1 MLLEMLK
8 SEILAVKIMYNGKP
22 KQGSRQI
29 GMEGSLMK
37 PIALTGIK
45 PTGNPHIGNYLGMY
59 RPALDLMKN
68 YQGMYFVADYHALT
82 SLHDPQALKEL
93 VYEVA
98 ASWLALGLDPDE
110 AIFFRQSDIPEILE
124 FTWILSCF
132 TSKGLLNRAHA
143 YKAAVDEN
151 LDVKRDPDEGINAG
165 LFYYPVLMAADILLY
180 GSDVVPV
187 GLDQKQHIEITR
199 DIAEAFNRTY
209 GQVLKVPEGLIQE
222 SVMKVPGID
231 GRKMSKSYDN
241 TIPIFAPEK
250 KLRKRI
256 MRIVT
261 DSKRP
266 EDPKD
271 PDGDNLYTL
280 LSFFASPERLAKI
293 RQLYL
298 NGGASYGTLK
308 KELADTLL
316 DHFTEART
324 KFNTLVADKP
334 YLDKILLEGAQKAR
348 QIGKPYLQAARKAV
362 GID

>member
-1 MLLEMLK
+1 
-8 SEILAVKIMYNGKP
+8 
-22 KQGSRQI
+22 
-29 GMEGSLMK
+29 MK

-45 PTGNPHIGNYLGMY
+45 PTGKPHIGNYLGMY
-59 RPALDLMKN
+59 RPALNLMED
-68 YQGMYFVADYHALT
+68 YLGMYFVADYHALT
-82 SLHDPQALKEL
+82 TMHDSEALRGL

-110 AIFFRQSDIPEILE
+110 AIFFRQSDIPEIPE

-143 YKAAVDEN
+143 YKAAIDEN
-151 LDVKRDPDEGINAG
+151 LENGRDTDEGINAG

-209 GQVLKVPEGLIQE
+209 GEVLKVPEGVIQE

-241 TIPIFAPEK
+241 TIPIFAPEN
-250 KLRKRI
+250 KLRKRV

-271 PDGDNLYTL
+271 PEDDTMFAL
-280 LSFFASPERLAKI
+280 LRFFASPDRLEEI
-293 RQLYL
+293 HDLYL
-298 NGGASYGTLK
+298 HGGAAYGTLK
-308 KELADTLL
+308 KELAELIL
-316 DHFTEART
+316 DHFGDARQR
-324 KFNTLVADKP
+324 FSDLIEDKA
-334 YLDKILLEGAQKAR
+334 YLDKVLIEGASKAR
-348 QIGKPYLQAARKAV
+348 EMGKPYLKAARKAT

>member
-1 MLLEMLK
+1 
-8 SEILAVKIMYNGKP
+8 
-22 KQGSRQI
+22 
-29 GMEGSLMK
+29 MK

-59 RPALDLMKN
+59 RPALSLMKD

-82 SLHDPQALKEL
+82 SMHNPDKLREL

-98 ASWLALGLDPDE
+98 ASWLALGLDPE
-110 AIFFRQSDIPEILE
+110 KAIFFRQSDIPEIPE

-151 LDVKRDPDEGINAG
+151 LELGHDPDEGINAG
-165 LFYYPVLMAADILLY
+165 LYNYPVLMAADILLY

-209 GQVLKVPEGLIQE
+209 GEVLKVPEGIIQE

-231 GRKMSKSYDN
+231 GQKMSKSYGN
-241 TIPIFAPEK
+241 VIPLFGPEK
-250 KLRKRI
+250 KVRKQV

-271 PDGDNLYTL
+271 PVDDTLFTL
-280 LSFFASPERLAKI
+280 LSFFASPKRLEEI
-293 RQLYL
+293 RDLYVH
-298 NGGASYGTLK
+298 GGAAYGTLK
-308 KELADTLL
+308 KELADLIL
-316 DHFTEART
+316 DHFGEARER
-324 KFNTLVADKP
+324 FNALMDDKD
-334 YLDKILLEGAQKAR
+334 YLDDVLMKGAQKAR
-348 QIGKPYLQAARKAV
+348 RIGKPYLEAVRKAT

>member
-1 MLLEMLK
+1 
-8 SEILAVKIMYNGKP
+8 
-22 KQGSRQI
+22 
-29 GMEGSLMK
+29 
-37 PIALTGIK
+37 
-45 PTGNPHIGNYLGMY
+45 MY
-59 RPALDLMKN
+59 RPALDLMKD
-68 YQGMYFVADYHALT
+68 YLGMYFVADYHALT
-82 SLHDPQALKEL
+82 TMHDPTTLKDL

-110 AIFFRQSDIPEILE
+110 AIFFRQSDIPEIPE

-143 YKAAVDEN
+143 YKAAIDEN
-151 LDVKRDPDEGINAG
+151 LALGHDPDEGINAG

-209 GQVLKVPEGLIQE
+209 GEIINVPEGLIQE

-231 GRKMSKSYDN
+231 GRKMSKSYNN

-250 KLRKRI
+250 KLRKQV

-271 PDGDNLYTL
+271 PEGDNLFAL
-280 LSFFASPERLAKI
+280 LRFFANPQRLAEI
-293 RQLYL
+293 RGLYL
-298 NGGASYGTLK
+298 GGGAAYGTLK
-308 KELADTLL
+308 KELADLIL
-316 DHFTEART
+316 AHFADARGRFDELINN
-324 KFNTLVADKP
+324 KA
-334 YLDKILLEGAQKAR
+334 YLDKVLLQGAEKAR
-348 QIGKPYLQAARKAV
+348 AMGKPYLEAARKAT

>member
-1 MLLEMLK
+1 
-8 SEILAVKIMYNGKP
+8 
-22 KQGSRQI
+22 
-29 GMEGSLMK
+29 MK

-45 PTGNPHIGNYLGMY
+45 PTGRPHIGNYLGMY
-59 RPALDLMKN
+59 RPALDLMED
-68 YQGMYFVADYHALT
+68 YLGMYFVADYHALT
-82 SLHDPQALKEL
+82 TMHDAEALREL

-110 AIFFRQSDIPEILE
+110 AIFFRQSDIPEIPE

-151 LDVKRDPDEGINAG
+151 IEIGRDPDEGINAG

-209 GQVLKVPEGLIQE
+209 GEVLKVPEGVIQE

-241 TIPIFAPEK
+241 TLPIFAPEN
-250 KLRKRI
+250 KLRKQV

-271 PDGDNLYTL
+271 PDGDTLFTL
-280 LSFFASPERLAKI
+280 LSFFASPDRLDEI
-293 RQLYL
+293 RDLYL
-298 NGGASYGTLK
+298 HGGAAYGTLK
-308 KELADTLL
+308 KELAGLIL
-316 DHFTEART
+316 DHFGGARER
-324 KFNTLVADKP
+324 FNALIEDKA
-334 YLDKILLEGAQKAR
+334 YLDNVLLEGAEKAR
-348 QIGKPYLQAARKAV
+348 AMGKPYLQAARKAT

>member
-1 MLLEMLK
+1 
-8 SEILAVKIMYNGKP
+8 
-22 KQGSRQI
+22 
-29 GMEGSLMK
+29 MK

-59 RPALDLMKN
+59 RPALDLMEK

-82 SLHDPQALKEL
+82 TIPNPDVLREL

-98 ASWLALGLDPDE
+98 ASWIALGLDPED
-110 AIFFRQSDIPEILE
+110 AIFFRQSDIPEIPE

-151 LDVKRDPDEGINAG
+151 LSANRDPDEGINAG
-165 LFYYPVLMAADILLY
+165 LYNYPVLMAADILLY

-199 DIAEAFNRTY
+199 DIAQAFNRTY
-209 GQVLKVPEGLIQE
+209 GNILNVPEGVIQD

-231 GRKMSKSYDN
+231 GQKMSKSYDN
-241 TIPIFAPEK
+241 TIPIFAPEN
-250 KLRKRI
+250 KLRKRV

-271 PDGDNLYTL
+271 PENDTLYTL
-280 LSFFASPERLAKI
+280 LGFFADSKRMSEI
-293 RQLYL
+293 HNLYVH
-298 NGGASYGTLK
+298 GGAAYGTLK
-308 KELADTLL
+308 KELADLILT
-316 DHFTEART
+316 HFAGARAR
-324 KFNTLVADKP
+324 FNELMADKT
-334 YLDKILLEGAQKAR
+334 YLDKVLQDGAEKAR
-348 QIGKPYLQAARKAV
+348 RIGRPYLGAARKAT

>member
-1 MLLEMLK
+1 
-8 SEILAVKIMYNGKP
+8 
-22 KQGSRQI
+22 
-29 GMEGSLMK
+29 MK

-45 PTGNPHIGNYLGMY
+45 PTGRPHIGNYLGMY
-59 RPALDLMKN
+59 RPALSLMED
-68 YQGMYFVADYHALT
+68 YLGMYFVADYHALT
-82 SLHDPQALKEL
+82 SMHDPAALREL

-110 AIFFRQSDIPEILE
+110 AIFFRQSDVPEIPE

-151 LDVKRDPDEGINAG
+151 LDLGHDADEGINAG

-187 GLDQKQHIEITR
+187 GIDQKQHIEITR

-209 GQVLKVPEGLIQE
+209 GPILKVPEGIIQE
-222 SVMKVPGID
+222 NVMKIPGID
-231 GRKMSKSYDN
+231 GRKMSKSYHN
-241 TIPIFAPEK
+241 TLPIFAPEK
-250 KLRKRI
+250 ELRKQV

-271 PDGDNLYTL
+271 PDGDNLFAL
-280 LSFFASPERLAKI
+280 LQFFAPPDRLAVI
-293 RQLYL
+293 RGLYL
-298 NGGASYGTLK
+298 NGGAAYGNLK
-308 KELADTLL
+308 KELAELIL
-316 DHFTEART
+316 AQFAPARERFTE
-324 KFNTLVADKP
+324 LIDDKA
-334 YLDKILLEGAQKAR
+334 YLDRVLMEGAQKAR
-348 QIGKPYLQAARKAV
+348 QMGAPYLAAARKAT

>member
-1 MLLEMLK
+1 
-8 SEILAVKIMYNGKP
+8 
-22 KQGSRQI
+22 
-29 GMEGSLMK
+29 MK

-45 PTGNPHIGNYLGMY
+45 PTGKPHIGNYLGMY
-59 RPALDLMKN
+59 RPALDLMEN

-82 SLHDPQALKEL
+82 TMHDPANLRSL

-110 AIFFRQSDIPEILE
+110 AIFFRQSDIPEIPE

-151 LDVKRDPDEGINAG
+151 LELGRDPDEGINAG

-209 GQVLKVPEGLIQE
+209 GNVIKVPEGIIQE

-250 KLRKRI
+250 QLRKQV

-271 PDGDNLYTL
+271 PDDDNLYAL
-280 LSFFASPERLAKI
+280 LRFFASPARLAEI

-298 NGGASYGTLK
+298 HGGAAYGALK
-308 KELADTLL
+308 KELAGLIL
-316 DHFTEART
+316 DHFADARER
-324 KFNTLVADKP
+324 FNELMEDKSYIDKVLMEGAEKARRMGRP
-334 YLDKILLEGAQKAR
+334 YLA
-348 QIGKPYLQAARKAV
+348 AARKAT

>member
-1 MLLEMLK
+1 
-8 SEILAVKIMYNGKP
+8 
-22 KQGSRQI
+22 
-29 GMEGSLMK
+29 MK

-59 RPALDLMKN
+59 RPALSLTKD
-68 YQGMYFVADYHALT
+68 YQGMYFIADYHALT
-82 SLHDPQALKEL
+82 TMHDPQTLREL

-98 ASWLALGLDPDE
+98 ASWLALGLDPED
-110 AIFFRQSDIPEILE
+110 AVFFRQSDISEIPE

-151 LDVKRDPDEGINAG
+151 LALEHDPDEGINAG
-165 LFYYPVLMAADILLY
+165 LYNYPVLMAADILLY

-209 GQVLKVPEGLIQE
+209 GEILKVPEGLIQE
-222 SVMKVPGID
+222 SVMKVPGIN
-231 GRKMSKSYDN
+231 GQKMSKSYGN
-241 TIPIFAPEK
+241 TIPLFAPEK
-250 KLRKRI
+250 AVRKQV

-271 PDGDNLYTL
+271 PKDDTLFTL
-280 LSFFASPERLAKI
+280 LSFFASPERLADI
-293 RQLYL
+293 RELYL
-298 NGGASYGTLK
+298 HGGAAYGALK
-308 KELADTLL
+308 KELAELL
-316 DHFTEART
+316 LEYFREPRE
-324 KFNTLVADKP
+324 KFNALMADKAH
-334 YLDKILLEGAQKAR
+334 LDAVLSAGAEKAR
-348 QIGKPYLQAARKAV
+348 RIGKPYLEAARKAT

>member
-1 MLLEMLK
+1 
-8 SEILAVKIMYNGKP
+8 
-22 KQGSRQI
+22 
-29 GMEGSLMK
+29 MK

-45 PTGNPHIGNYLGMY
+45 PTGKPHIGNYLGMY

-82 SLHDPQALKEL
+82 SLHDPNQLREH

-98 ASWLALGLDPDE
+98 ASWLALGLDPND
-110 AIFFRQSDIPEILE
+110 AIFFRQSDIPEIPE

-151 LDVKRDPDEGINAG
+151 LALEREPDEGINAG

-209 GQVLKVPEGLIQE
+209 GNTLKVPEGLIQE
-222 SVMKVPGID
+222 TVMKVPGTD
-231 GRKMSKSYDN
+231 GQKMSKSYNN

-250 KLRKRI
+250 ALRKQI

-266 EDPKD
+266 EDPKK
-271 PDGDNLYTL
+271 PEGDTLFTL
-280 LSFFASPERLAKI
+280 LGFFVDPNRLEEI
-293 RQLYL
+293 RHLYIH
-298 NGGASYGTLK
+298 GGAAYGELK
-308 KELADTLL
+308 KELADAVLA
-316 DHFTEART
+316 HFGEARAR
-324 KFNTLVADKP
+324 FDTLIQDKA
-334 YLDKILLEGAQKAR
+334 YLDRTLMEGARKAR
-348 QIGKPYLQAARKAV
+348 QIGVPYLEAARKAT